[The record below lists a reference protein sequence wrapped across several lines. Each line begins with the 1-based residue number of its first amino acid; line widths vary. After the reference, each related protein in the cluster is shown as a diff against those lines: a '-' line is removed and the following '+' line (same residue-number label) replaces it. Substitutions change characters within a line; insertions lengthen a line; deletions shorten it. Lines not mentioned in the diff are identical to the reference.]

1 MYYEINVSKLNPHTG
16 RYEHYFATAERSIT
30 NMFKL
35 EKIANDFKIKFPTIE
50 GFKIDCMHWEK
61 VGEEIEI

>member
-1 MYYEINVSKLNPHTG
+1 MFVRTQKGSKLDIIIYLTIMLLVEG
-16 RYEHYFATAERSIT
+16 SVDS
-30 NMFKL
+30 
-35 EKIANDFKIKFPTIE
+35 NDFKIKFPTIE